1 MAPEVQRNEPPY
13 LQIARRIRSEI
24 ESGALTEGDAVPSA
38 REIAAT
44 WGVALATATKVH
56 GRLRSDGLVR
66 AIPGVGTVVASGQTT
81 FGGAQRLSAS
91 GSGRVY
97 GVDERAEIRST
108 ELVEAP
114 ATVAEA
120 LGMEPGASVV
130 RRERV
135 TLRGDQPVSMS
146 VSWFRGADA
155 SSAPALLTGERMPQ
169 GTFAYLAEV
178 LGTRVVSG
186 REQVEVGRADDVEAA
201 ALAVVTGDPVLRS
214 RTWFYTETG
223 DVIEYGEAAHPS
235 GRRLSHDFSLN

>member
-56 GRLRSDGLVR
+56 ARLRSDGLVR

-108 ELVEAP
+108 GLVEAP
-114 ATVAEA
+114 STVAEA
-120 LGMEPGASVV
+120 LGVEPGTSVV

-155 SSAPALLTGERMPQ
+155 ISAPALLTGERMPQ
-169 GTFAYLAEV
+169 GTFTYLAES

-186 REQVEVGRADDVEAA
+186 REQVEVGRADEVEAA
-201 ALAVVTGDPVLRS
+201 ALAVDTGDPVLRS
-214 RTWFYTETG
+214 RTWFYTESG

-235 GRRLSHDFSLN
+235 GRRLSHDFALN

>member
-13 LQIARRIRSEI
+13 LQIARRIRSDI
-24 ESGALTEGDAVPSA
+24 ESGALGEGDAVPSA

-56 GRLRSDGLVR
+56 ARLRSEGLVR

-108 ELVEAP
+108 EVVDAP
-114 ATVAEA
+114 ADVAEA
-120 LGMEPGASVV
+120 LGVEPSAPVV

-135 TLRGDQPVSMS
+135 TLRGEQPVSMS
-146 VSWFRGADA
+146 VSWFRRVDA
-155 SSAPALLTGERMPQ
+155 SVAPALWTGERMRQ
-169 GTFAYLAEV
+169 GTFAYLAGI

-186 REQVEVGRADDVEAA
+186 REQVEVGRADEVEAV
-201 ALAVVTGDPVLRS
+201 ALAIEAGDPVLRS
-214 RTWFYTETG
+214 RTWFYTESG
-223 DVIEYGEAAHPS
+223 DVIEYGEAVHPS
-235 GRRLSHDFSLN
+235 GRRLSHDFSV